1 METSMI
7 TSQTAGSAGAAARKT
22 ASKDLDKNS
31 FLMLLV
37 TQLQHQDPTSA
48 QDPNEMMQQM
58 TNMSSMEQMQ
68 NMNTAL
74 QGIQIQNQGLFQ
86 AQSANLVGKRI
97 RVTSSG
103 FDLKAGK
110 STMALDLAS
119 DAQVV
124 LTIKDASGKV
134 VATLDRGTLKAGSQ
148 TVDWNGRDNQG
159 NLLADG
165 AYSVEIT
172 AQDAAGKAVDAKP
185 SVYVTVDS
193 VLFLNG
199 TVFIQAGGRRFTL
212 ADVNEISA

>member
-1 METSMI
+1 MQTSMI
-7 TSQTAGSAGAAARKT
+7 TSQTAGTAATKT

-74 QGIQIQNQGLFQ
+74 QGIQLQNQGLFQ
-86 AQSANLVGKRI
+86 AQSTNLVGKKI

-103 FDLKAGK
+103 FDLKDGK
-110 STMALDLAS
+110 SSMTVDLAS

-124 LTIKDASGKV
+124 LTVKDASGKV
-134 VATLDRGTLKAGSQ
+134 VATLDRGNLKAGSN
-148 TVDWNGRDNQG
+148 VVEWNGRDDLG
-159 NLLADG
+159 NLIADG
-165 AYSVEIT
+165 AYSVEIS
-172 AQDAAGKAVDAKP
+172 AKGADGNAVEAKP
-185 SVYVTVDS
+185 SIYMTVDS
-193 VLFLNG
+193 VLFMNG
-199 TVFIQAGGRRFTL
+199 TVFIQAGNRRFTL